1 MEKVIF
7 RSNKSGYTKTAKV
20 CPKCTIACW
29 RSYSVGCSVKKSGED
44 RFLFTP
50 GCSLW
55 QNKLLENLEQSTFFQ
70 HDDLKLSTKS
80 CVGSVPCVTLLF
92 LEVFG
97 PEKKSGQVN
106 RSYKYKRD

>member
-7 RSNKSGYTKTAKV
+7 CSNKSGYTKVLSVQWPVGVHIVWGA
-20 CPKCTIACW
+20 AC
-29 RSYSVGCSVKKSGED
+29 RRVVKID
-44 RFLFTP
+44 FFLP
-50 GCSLW
+50 LVVLCGRIKYW
-55 QNKLLENLEQSTFFQ
+55 KMWPSTFFQ

-97 PEKKSGQVN
+97 PEKEIVK
-106 RSYKYKRD
+106 

>member
-7 RSNKSGYTKTAKV
+7 RSNKNSESLLSV
-20 CPKCTIACW
+20 TIACW
-29 RSYSVGCSVKKSGED
+29 RSYSVGYSMQKRGED

-50 GCSLW
+50 GRSLW

-97 PEKKSGQVN
+97 PEKEMVK
-106 RSYKYKRD
+106 

>member
-7 RSNKSGYTKTAKV
+7 RSNKNSESLLSV
-20 CPKCTIACW
+20 IIACW
-29 RSYSVGCSVKKSGED
+29 RSYSVGCSMQKSGED

-50 GCSLW
+50 GRSLW

-97 PEKKSGQVN
+97 PEKETVK
-106 RSYKYKRD
+106 